1 METLKPF
8 RFWCQKVLPLVYDD
22 SLSYYELLCKVV
34 NYLNETIEQTND
46 LTENV
51 DELTQAFNNLQTYV
65 ENYFNNVDW
74 QSLVDNKLDEYAED
88 GTLTRLLGEAL
99 DIFIN
104 GDYIQTYFTNANG
117 DSTNVY
123 YRIIP
128 SGYEPQLYYG
138 NNVQHA
144 EYFACYNGLTCC
156 INAGRFS
163 GDDFVGYTR
172 VDGVTLHEND
182 SPANSRGILGYKN
195 EQLYA
200 IDSTLSTEAIDGN
213 NYEWAVT
220 GFEAVIL
227 EGSPTTR
234 STPGNTESTD
244 YQPRSFIAQN
254 YDGSYIIGC
263 TEGRLYNTAG
273 FRLSDI
279 YRFVMSLGLN
289 TRFAYSLD
297 GGGSVSLVEKGHRI
311 NKLINSEW
319 RKIKTVIG
327 FKKSNA
333 YASDFLKSAYDSNQL
348 FIRGDYR
355 NAPLEGDIRDTYSA
369 GTTTT
374 NLENFILT
382 AEKSE
387 AVSAFRTQANR
398 FYVILS
404 NSFSPTGQP
413 YPLLDI
419 TPNRFSYADSERELL
434 KSQYSTIDLVNQFP
448 IESRTGIWKVNVQSS
463 DIAISLGMQAAD
475 YGQMLY
481 IRFRGTTNH
490 DLILTRNNIYYRYD
504 NGALKQLNN

>member
-34 NYLNETIEQTND
+34 DHLNETIEQTND

-51 DELTQAFNNLQTYV
+51 NELTQAFNNLQTYV
-65 ENYFNNVDW
+65 ENYFNSVDW

-88 GTLTRLLGEAL
+88 GTLTRLLGKAL
-99 DIFIN
+99 DIFIS
-104 GDYIQTYFTNANG
+104 GDYVQTYFTNANG

-279 YRFVMSLGLN
+279 YRFIMSLGLN

-355 NAPLEGDIRDTYSA
+355 NAPLDGDIRNVYPNNA
-369 GTTTT
+369 TTT
-374 NLENFILT
+374 NIQNYKLT
-382 AEKSE
+382 DEGSE
-387 AVSAFRTQANR
+387 RTSSIRTQFER
-398 FYVILS
+398 FYVVME
-404 NSFSPTGQP
+404 NSFSSDNQAHALINITKTAFEYNQLIRSLLRADILTDDFTNELPTQA
-413 YPLLDI
+413 I
-419 TPNRFSYADSERELL
+419 TNVWRIQVTSSE
-434 KSQYSTIDLVNQFP
+434 QAV
-448 IESRTGIWKVNVQSS
+448 
-463 DIAISLGMQAAD
+463 SLGAAAND
-475 YGQMLY
+475 YGRWCY
-481 IRFRGTTNH
+481 IRFRCGTNY
-490 DLILTRNNIYYRYD
+490 DLILTRAHAYYRYD
-504 NGALKQLNN
+504 NGSFISLN